1 MAGAERK
8 WLAESTSMSA
18 AAYIR
23 CLLGWRAAW
32 ATHGNTPCV
41 YIAHWTLVQ
50 FRKLDIGS
58 VELTKYL

>member
-32 ATHGNTPCV
+32 TTQGNTPCV

-50 FRKLDIGS
+50 FRKLDIG
-58 VELTKYL
+58 